1 MALSC
6 PSCGKT
12 GSSHL
17 ATHCDTCETNGI
29 PVMLIRKLESVVI
42 PEADPQEITLARQA
56 FIAASKDDFE
66 GYAEAR
72 AQLAALGIS
81 KPT

>member
-1 MALSC
+1 
-6 PSCGKT
+6 
-12 GSSHL
+12 
-17 ATHCDTCETNGI
+17 
-29 PVMLIRKLESVVI
+29 MLIRKLEGVVI
-42 PEADPQEITLARQA
+42 PEADPNEISLARQA